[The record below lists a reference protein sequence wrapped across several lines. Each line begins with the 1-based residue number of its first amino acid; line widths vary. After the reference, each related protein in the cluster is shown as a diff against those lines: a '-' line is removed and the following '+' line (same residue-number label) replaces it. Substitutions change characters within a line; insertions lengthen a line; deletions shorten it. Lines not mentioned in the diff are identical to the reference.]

1 MTNKNKACLYSYRHA
16 QYDSVYD
23 AYDRPSITKQAIE
36 RHILQDMVLLNGY
49 DYKVCSRNCFHFTA
63 GFLFMKDDKEH
74 LMYYTP
80 TRTEDITIDEK

>member
-1 MTNKNKACLYSYRHA
+1 MTKKAKACLYSYRQA
-16 QYDSVYD
+16 TYRSVNE
-23 AYDRPSITKQAIE
+23 AYSRPSQTKQAIE

-80 TRTEDITIDEK
+80 TRTEDIIIDEK